1 MSPVPKQAIKKAE
14 VSVVRSR
21 QPKVRKK
28 AEVRVV
34 SSRQPKV
41 RKKAEVRVVSSR
53 QPKEIKKVL
62 KNASNVELLS
72 SGDLAAVPQL
82 AASRPASRIDTKVL
96 DLDVAIENVAHVI
109 ATTEDHYKCI
119 MFTDLEGSTEYK
131 RAMGHT
137 KGYMRNRLFCDI
149 CEDAVNRSN
158 GQVVKRL
165 GDGVMV
171 VFENAFDAVLAALLI
186 KRSISSGRKKLKKLV
201 GSMNFRIGITCGYVK
216 EIPGD
221 TQDYIGHAMDKGA
234 RIQTH
239 ALRNQVLID
248 EIVFG
253 LIHTKI
259 RDYSGDILIG
269 SPKNMTLKGVGVST
283 LYEVSPKHMGLESS
297 ISNRMSRMMFH

>member
-1 MSPVPKQAIKKAE
+1 MGAVLKQEKKK
-14 VSVVRSR
+14 S
-21 QPKVRKK
+21 
-28 AEVRVV
+28 EVRIV
-34 SSRQPKV
+34 SSRKPVEMKQ
-41 RKKAEVRVVSSR
+41 
-53 QPKEIKKVL
+53 VL
-62 KNASNVELLS
+62 KHASNVELLS
-72 SGDLAAVPQL
+72 ASDIAVLPQL
-82 AASRPASRIDTKVL
+82 AASRPASRVDAEVIDL
-96 DLDVAIENVAHVI
+96 DLAIEQVAHVI

-119 MFTDLEGSTEYK
+119 MFTDLESSTEYK

-149 CEDAVNRSN
+149 CEDAVLRYN

-165 GDGVMV
+165 GDGVMA
-171 VFENAFDAVLAALLI
+171 VFERAIDAVLAALLI
-186 KRSISSGRKKLKKLV
+186 KRSISSGRKKLKALV
-201 GSMNFRIGITCGYVK
+201 GSLGYRIGITCGYVK
-216 EIPGD
+216 EIPGE

-239 ALRNQVLID
+239 ARRNQVLID

-283 LYEVSPKHMGLESS
+283 LYEVSPKNMGLESS
-297 ISNRMSRMMFH
+297 VSTRMKQLFH